1 MQIQEEG
8 TARYHWDN
16 VVGRFSLHAQQR
28 WDQYRKMALAPLPS
42 MLLVNSE
49 GSLSLSEANS
59 YIYPVSYSL
68 GHTAW
73 MSQHCIEDKKA
84 VCGLGEDL
92 QHLEMPL
99 LLPYS
104 L

>member
-49 GSLSLSEANS
+49 EYVTFWSKLLHLPGELLSGPHSLDESAL
-59 YIYPVSYSL
+59 YR
-68 GHTAW
+68 G
-73 MSQHCIEDKKA
+73 
-84 VCGLGEDL
+84 
-92 QHLEMPL
+92 
-99 LLPYS
+99 
-104 L
+104 

>member
-1 MQIQEEG
+1 MQIQKEG

-16 VVGRFSLHAQQR
+16 VVGDFH
-28 WDQYRKMALAPLPS
+28 S
-42 MLLVNSE
+42 MHSKDETSTEKWHWLLFHQCCWWTLKS
-49 GSLSLSEANS
+49 SLSLSEANS